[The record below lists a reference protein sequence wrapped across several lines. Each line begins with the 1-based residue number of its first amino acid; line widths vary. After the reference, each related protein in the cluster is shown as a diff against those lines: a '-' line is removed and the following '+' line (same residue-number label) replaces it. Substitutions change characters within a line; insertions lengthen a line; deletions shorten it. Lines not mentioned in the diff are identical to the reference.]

1 MDPAASNTTGKV
13 DMFPL
18 SVLPA
23 GTSTSAHVAHRRRA
37 GFVALVSVLVAVLG
51 LAACGKNQSAFDG
64 TGSPRW
70 SGSGPVPYGGGV
82 YKVGNPYDIA
92 GRTYYPREDTSY
104 DQTGVASW
112 YGEQFD
118 RRQTANG
125 EWFDMTRLTA
135 AHPTLP
141 LPVYARVT
149 NASNNRS
156 VVVRINDRGPFAHDR
171 IIDLSRAAADELGFL
186 RQGTTQVRVQ
196 YLSVASLDDDGTELV
211 AMNERLRNG
220 TLGAV
225 RNASAETGE
234 RDAATGTN
242 FASSAAAGNSAT
254 LTTGSVATA
263 SPAAATTDASGTR
276 YYIQAASF
284 SSRANALT
292 LQDHLRH
299 IGNVLV
305 DQSTIGDR
313 TYFRVRVGPLDDPDA
328 AERALQHVRAAG
340 QRDARIVPN

>member
-18 SVLPA
+18 SVLTA
-23 GTSTSAHVAHRRRA
+23 GPCTAAHVAHRRRS
-37 GFVALVSVLVAVLG
+37 GFVALVSVLIAVLG

-64 TGSPRW
+64 TASPRW
-70 SGSGPVPYGGGV
+70 QGSGPVPYGGGV

-92 GRTYYPREDTSY
+92 GRTYTPREDTSY
-104 DQTGVASW
+104 DQTGIASW

-149 NASNNRS
+149 NVSNNRS
-156 VVVRINDRGPFAHDR
+156 VVVRVNDRGPFAHDR
-171 IIDLSRAAADELGFL
+171 IVDLSRAAADELGFL

-211 AMNERLRNG
+211 AMNEHLRNG
-220 TLGAV
+220 TLGTV
-225 RNASAETGE
+225 RNASAG
-234 RDAATGTN
+234 TGTN
-242 FASSAAAGNSAT
+242 FASSAATENSAT
-254 LTTGSVATA
+254 LTTGSVSTA
-263 SPAAATTDASGTR
+263 SPAAATTDASGAR

-284 SSRANALT
+284 SNRANALT

-305 DQSTIGDR
+305 DQSTVGDR
-313 TYFRVRVGPLDDPDA
+313 TYFRVRVGPLDDPGA
-328 AERALQHVRAAG
+328 AERALQNVRAAG
-340 QRDARIVPN
+340 QRDARIVSN